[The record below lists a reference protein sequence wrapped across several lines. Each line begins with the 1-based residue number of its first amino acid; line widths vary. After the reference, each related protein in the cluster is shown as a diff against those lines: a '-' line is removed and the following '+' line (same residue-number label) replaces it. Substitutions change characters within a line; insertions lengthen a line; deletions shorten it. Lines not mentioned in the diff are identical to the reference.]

1 MRKLIVP
8 VCLLP
13 VVFQLFL
20 IVNSVYAYA
29 HTHNNQSLTR
39 EEKIVAITILAEA
52 RGEGEKG
59 MYAVGAVIAQRA
71 FERKQTPQRYALK
84 NGNLVVGMENN

>member
-13 VVFQLFL
+13 VAFQLFL

-29 HTHNNQSLTR
+29 HTHSNQSLTR
-39 EEKIVAITILAEA
+39 EEKSLPSLYWQKP
-52 RGEGEKG
+52 EGKG
-59 MYAVGAVIAQRA
+59 KKECMRWVLSLLNEHLKENKR
-71 FERKQTPQRYALK
+71 PQRYALK